1 MKKPLLKL
9 TSVAVML
16 AFTGAPSLTFAED
29 NAKQGDKIKL
39 DAVTVKGI
47 LPEKLEAVPG
57 SFDIVTEKAIEERRP
72 FSMQEALNNVPGINV
87 VGENAFGLGI
97 NIGIRGLDP
106 RRTSRTLLMEDG
118 MPLFLAPYG
127 DPAAH
132 YTTPIELLHRIEV
145 VKGSGQILY
154 GPQTVGG
161 MINFVTQPIPTNGFA
176 GSVTAKAGT
185 DDFLGGHI
193 NMGFGGERGGF
204 MIDALQNQGDGIRKN
219 HEFEQQDFR
228 IKGQIN
234 LTDRQTLIGKIGY
247 YKEDSNVSETGLSRQ
262 EYREDKFQAPT
273 GKNDKFEMDRKIAQL
288 QHIFQ
293 VDDRMKL
300 STQAYYADTKRA
312 SMRQVAAPGGWDD
325 EEYWEEGNTYSAI
338 EHCPPTEG
346 YEGEGSTPVTAAN
359 AANCGGQWRPRK
371 FTYWGIEPRLDLN
384 HKMFGIENDFVAGFR
399 YHREDIDRKGFR
411 GHTAAFRNS
420 LSYAKSFIGIP
431 VDEYKEDIP
440 DGPDDVPF
448 GTPEGYFREHIKT
461 QVTALSYYLQN
472 TFHIGNWSIT
482 PGLRFEDV
490 KVRNNVIWAE
500 GEPQGVKDINRYSKL
515 LPGLGLAWNGIENT
529 TFFGGVHRGFAPP
542 RPDRDLSE
550 GANGI
555 TIDNT
560 RPEESTN
567 WEVGVRSRYFKGINA
582 QATLFH
588 TDFDE
593 IVVKNGGRFENGG
606 KSLMQGLELAGR
618 VDFGTIFD
626 TPHNFYFTG
635 SYTNLFTAKFKKNA
649 FQDIEG
655 DELNSNA
662 AGKCTLEDEVGSCQY
677 ITNGSRLPY
686 APKHLASVNFG
697 YSHPIGI
704 NARIGADYVSEQEPD
719 VIGRLS
725 DPVTGTAGKIPS
737 YTLVNASVNFRPQ
750 GSKATFF
757 LSGHNLADREYL
769 ASRVDGMV
777 AGRGR
782 TVFGGI
788 RYDF

>member
-1 MKKPLLKL
+1 MKKPLLEL

-16 AFTGAPSLTFAED
+16 AFAGASSQVFAEEKSKEND
-29 NAKQGDKIKL
+29 TIKL

-57 SFDIVTEKAIEERRP
+57 SFDVVTEKAIEERRP

-97 NIGIRGLDP
+97 NIGVRGLDP

-132 YTTPIELLHRIEV
+132 YTTPIELINRIEV
-145 VKGSGQILY
+145 VKGSGQVLY

-185 DDFLGGHI
+185 DDFRGGHI
-193 NMGFGGERGGF
+193 NMGYGNERGGF

-228 IKGQIN
+228 IKGQLN
-234 LTDRQTLIGKIGY
+234 LTERQTLIGKIGY
-247 YKEDSNVSETGLSRQ
+247 YEEDSNVSETGLSRQ
-262 EYREDKFQAPT
+262 EYREDKYQAPS
-273 GKNDKFEMDRKIAQL
+273 GKNDKFQMERKIAQL

-312 SMRQVAAPGGWDD
+312 SMRQVASPGNWDD
-325 EEYWEEGNTYSAI
+325 EEYWNTGDVYSTLA
-338 EHCPPTEG
+338 HCPT
-346 YEGEGSTPVTAAN
+346 GEEEERVTTAN
-359 AANCGGQWRPRK
+359 AAQCGGQWRPRK

-384 HKMFGIENDFVAGFR
+384 HKLFGIENDLVAGFR

-411 GHTAAFRNS
+411 GYTPAFRSS
-420 LSYAKSFIGIP
+420 LSYAKSFRGS
-431 VDEYKEDIP
+431 EEDYLLND
-440 DGPDDVPF
+440 DGVPN
-448 GTPEGYFREHIKT
+448 ESADGYFREHIKT

-472 TFHIGNWSIT
+472 TFHVGNWSLT

-490 KVRNNVIWAE
+490 KVRTRVLQAE
-500 GEPQGVKDINRYSKL
+500 GAPQSEKDTNSYSKL
-515 LPGLGLAWNGIENT
+515 LPGFGVAWNGIQNT

-550 GANGI
+550 GSGDRVL
-555 TIDNT
+555 IDNT
-560 RPEESTN
+560 KPEESTN
-567 WEVGVRSRYFKGINA
+567 WEVGVRSQYFKGINA

-626 TPHNFYFTG
+626 TPHNFYVTG

-649 FQDIEG
+649 FQDIEADDGENLELNANAKAKCTGDG
-655 DELNSNA
+655 DE
-662 AGKCTLEDEVGSCQY
+662 EGSCQY

-686 APKHLASVNFG
+686 APKHMASLNFG
-697 YSHPIGI
+697 YSHPIGF

-737 YTLVNASVNFRPQ
+737 YTLVNASASYKPQ
-750 GSKATFF
+750 GTKVTFF

>member
-1 MKKPLLKL
+1 MKKPMRKL
-9 TSVAVML
+9 TATAVML
-16 AFTGAPSLTFAED
+16 AFAGASAHAYAED
-29 NAKQGDKIKL
+29 SAADAGKIKL

-97 NIGIRGLDP
+97 NIGVRGLDP
-106 RRTSRTLLMEDG
+106 RRSSRTLLMEDG

-132 YTTPIELLHRIEV
+132 YTTPIELIDRIEV

-161 MINFVTQPIPTNGFA
+161 MINFVTKAIPTNGFA
-176 GSVTAKAGT
+176 GSVTAKAGS

-193 NMGFGGERGGF
+193 NLGYGNERGGF

-228 IKGQIN
+228 IKGQLN
-234 LTDRQTLIGKIGY
+234 LTDRQTLIAKFGY

-262 EYREDKFQAPT
+262 EYREDKYQAPS

-300 STQAYYADTKRA
+300 STQAYYADTERA
-312 SMRQVAAPGGWDD
+312 SYRQVASPGGWEDD
-325 EEYWEEGNTYSAI
+325 EYWEEGNTYSAL
-338 EHCPPTEG
+338 EHCGNAEEGTLAVTE
-346 YEGEGSTPVTAAN
+346 AN
-359 AANCGGQWRPRK
+359 AATCGGQWRPRK

-384 HKMFGIENDFVAGFR
+384 HKLFGIENDLVAGFR
-399 YHREDIDRKGFR
+399 YHKEDIDRKGFR
-411 GHTAAFRNS
+411 GKSPAFSS
-420 LSYAKSFIGIP
+420 LSYAKSFIGVP
-431 VDEYKEDIP
+431 VDDYKDDDTDEP
-440 DGPDDVPF
+440 FVNGPD
-448 GTPEGYFREHIKT
+448 GYFREHIKT
-461 QVTALSYYLQN
+461 EVTAMSYYLQN
-472 TFHIGNWSIT
+472 TFHVGNWSLT

-490 KVRNNVIWAE
+490 KVKNNVLWAG
-500 GEPQGVKDINRYSKL
+500 GESQSAKDTNSYSKL
-515 LPGLGLAWNGIENT
+515 LPGFGVAWNGIENT
-529 TFFGGVHRGFAPP
+529 TFFGGVHKGFAPP

-550 GANGI
+550 NSNGDI
-555 TIDNT
+555 VIDNT
-560 RPEESTN
+560 KPEESTN
-567 WEVGVRSRYFKGINA
+567 WEVGVRSKYFKGINA

-593 IVVKNGGRFENGG
+593 IVIKNGGRFENGG

-626 TPHNFYFTG
+626 TSHNFYVTG
-635 SYTNLFTAKFKKNA
+635 SYTNLFTAKFKKDA
-649 FQDIEG
+649 FQNIEG

-662 AGKCTLEDEVGSCQY
+662 AGKCSLDLDAEEGSCKY
-677 ITNGSRLPY
+677 ISNGSRLPY
-686 APKHLASVNFG
+686 APKHMASLNFG
-697 YSHPIGI
+697 YSHPIGV

-719 VIGRLS
+719 AIGRLS

-737 YTLVNASVNFRPQ
+737 YTLVNASVSFKPQ
-750 GSKATFF
+750 GSKATIF

>member
-1 MKKPLLKL
+1 MGSKKYMNKPMRKL
-9 TSVAVML
+9 TATAVML
-16 AFTGAPSLTFAED
+16 AFAGASAHVFAED
-29 NAKQGDKIKL
+29 SAADAEKIKI

-47 LPEKLEAVPG
+47 LPDQLESVPG
-57 SFDIVTEKAIEERRP
+57 SFDVVTEKAIEERRP

-97 NIGIRGLDP
+97 NIGVRGLDP

-132 YTTPIELLHRIEV
+132 YTTPIELIDRIEV
-145 VKGSGQILY
+145 VKGSGQVLY

-161 MINFVTQPIPTNGFA
+161 MINFVTKPIPTNGFA
-176 GSVTAKAGT
+176 GSVTAKAGS
-185 DDFLGGHI
+185 DDFVGGHMNI
-193 NMGFGGERGGF
+193 GYGNERGGF

-234 LTDRQTLIGKIGY
+234 LTERQTLIGKIGY
-247 YKEDSNVSETGLSRQ
+247 YKEDSNISETGLSRQ
-262 EYREDKFQAPT
+262 EYREDKYQAST
-273 GKNDKFEMDRKIAQL
+273 GKNDKFEMDRKVAQL

-300 STQAYYADTKRA
+300 STLAYYANTERA
-312 SMRQVAAPGGWDD
+312 SMRQVASPGNWDD
-325 EEYWEEGNTYSAI
+325 EAYWGQGDAYSTLA
-338 EHCPPTEG
+338 HCPT
-346 YEGEGSTPVTAAN
+346 GEEEEAVTTAN

-384 HKMFGIENDFVAGFR
+384 HKLFGIENDLVAGFR
-399 YHREDIDRKGFR
+399 YHKENIDRKGFR
-411 GHTAAFRNS
+411 GYTPAFRNS
-420 LSYAKSFIGIP
+420 LSYAKSFTGI
-431 VDEYKEDIP
+431 DQATYDNDDDGIP
-440 DGPDDVPF
+440 DGGFD
-448 GTPEGYFREHIKT
+448 GYFREHIKT
-461 QVTALSYYLQN
+461 EVTAMSYYLQN
-472 TFHIGNWSIT
+472 TFHAGNWSIT

-490 KVRNNVIWAE
+490 KVRTNVIWAE
-500 GEPQGVKDINRYSKL
+500 GEAQGIKDTNRYSEL

-529 TFFGGVHRGFAPP
+529 TFFAGVHKGFAPP

-550 GANGI
+550 GQNGVL
-555 TIDNT
+555 IDNT
-560 RPEESTN
+560 KPEESTN
-567 WEVGVRSRYFKGINA
+567 WEVGVRTKYFKGIHA

-593 IVVKNGGRFENGG
+593 IVIKNGGRFENGG

-626 TPHNFYFTG
+626 TPHNFYVTG
-635 SYTNLFTAKFKKNA
+635 SYTNLFTAKFKKDA
-649 FQDIEG
+649 FQSNEDIEEAVNNA
-655 DELNSNA
+655 ELNSNA
-662 AGKCTLEDEVGSCQY
+662 ARFCSGDSCQY
-677 ITNGSRLPY
+677 INNGSRLPY
-686 APKHLASVNFG
+686 APKHIASLNFG

-719 VIGRLS
+719 AIGRLS

-737 YTLVNASVNFRPQ
+737 YTLVNASVSFKPQ
-750 GSKATFF
+750 GSKATLF
-757 LSGHNLADREYL
+757 LSGHNLADKEYL

-782 TVFGGI
+782 MVFGGI